1 MNNEL
6 MYFFLESSL
15 LRPSASLF
23 FEKIQKKKSSNK
35 ILKINVNQHSTRNY
49 IRH

>member
-6 MYFFLESSL
+6 MHLFVESSL
-15 LRPSASLF
+15 IRPSPSLF
-23 FEKIQKKKSSNK
+23 FARIQKKKSSNK